1 MTIPYITSKQQ
12 EIPKL
17 IYKFRFLN
25 RLQIQ
30 KLLNHKYHNRI
41 NNWLNN
47 LTAKHYLEKIPKDN
61 TFEERT
67 KLTIYR
73 IGINGI
79 RFLKTQDNISPEL
92 LPKLYREKD
101 RSDNFINQCLLLAD
115 ICLYLKE
122 ESARSGSVSYE
133 VTIASEYALAD
144 SPFHFLTELAPHLV
158 AKKME
163 KKQKRITSKYHL
175 LEIFEPT
182 LPRYSIRKRLRSY
195 LDFFNSKTWENNT
208 NNTGFPILF
217 FICPTK
223 PFLIYAKRF
232 AKKLLEEEQ
241 YPKHL
246 SIQFAIADE
255 VKKFGITSGI
265 WEEANKTLSLL

>member
-1 MTIPYITSKQQ
+1 MTIPYITPTQQ

-30 KLLNHKYHNRI
+30 KLLNHKYHKRI
-41 NNWLNN
+41 NDWLND
-47 LTAKHYLEKIPKDN
+47 LTEKQYIEKLPKKN

-67 KLTIYR
+67 KLTVYR

-79 RFLKTQDNISPEL
+79 RFLKTQDDISPEL
-92 LPKLYREKD
+92 LRKLYRDKD

-115 ICLYLKE
+115 ICLDLREQSTK
-122 ESARSGSVSYE
+122 SSSVSYE
-133 VTIASEYALAD
+133 VTTASDFTNTD
-144 SPFHFLTELAPHLV
+144 SPFQFLTELDPHLV
-158 AKKME
+158 AKKIE
-163 KKQKRITSKYHL
+163 KQKKKTTSRYHL

-182 LPRYSIRKRLRSY
+182 LPRYSIRKRIRTY
-195 LDFFNSKTWENNT
+195 LEFFYSNEWANNT
-208 NNTGFPILF
+208 NNTTFPIIF

-232 AKKLLEEEQ
+232 TKKLLEEEQ
-241 YPKHL
+241 NPEDL
-246 SIQFAIADE
+246 DIQFAIADE
-255 VKKFGITSGI
+255 VKEFGVTSAI
-265 WEEANKTLSLL
+265 WEEV